1 MRSQVRERNLEALDR
16 GVSMSA
22 VIKKAT
28 ARKIFN
34 ARGEETL
41 EVDIVTENGSGR
53 AAAPAGASKGKAE
66 VVYYPEGGVEG
77 AIKKFRKLIAPKLIG
92 MNAGQQGDIDGFL
105 HEIDGTDNFGNIGG
119 ETAYAV
125 SLAVV
130 KAASDSFKKPLFQHL
145 AGYFACEMP
154 FPLGVVLSGGEHGK
168 GKTPDIQE
176 FLILPVRATSF
187 LDAARANIL
196 FHKRIGALLAKSKTD
211 FVGGRDDEGA
221 WLANVSSEEAF
232 DIISQ
237 ACEEV
242 CEQMGFECRFGIDMA
257 SSTLWDAKENCYV
270 YMREKKSRSPEEQY
284 EYVTRLIDKYNLIYV
299 EDPFYEEDFKSF
311 AKLTKEV
318 GNRVLICGDDL
329 FTTNRKRLEK
339 GIKLGAANSVIIK
352 VNQVGTVT
360 DAWDT
365 VMMARDARYVRVVSH
380 RSGDTNDTHIAH
392 LAMAFRAPMIKAG
405 IVEGSRIAKINALI
419 RIEETIGERAKMIKL
434 PI

>member
-1 MRSQVRERNLEALDR
+1 
-16 GVSMSA
+16 MSA
-22 VIKKAT
+22 IIKRAT

-66 VVYYPEGGVEG
+66 VVYYPKGGVDQ
-77 AIKKFRKLIAPKLIG
+77 AIYKFRQQIAPEL
-92 MNAGQQGDIDGFL
+92 AGRDASKQGRIDHLL
-105 HEIDGTDNFGNIGG
+105 HEIDGTENFSNIGG

-130 KAASDSFKKPLFQHL
+130 KAASDSFKMPLFQHL

-154 FPLGVVLSGGEHGK
+154 FPLGVVMSGGEHGK

-187 LDAARANIL
+187 LDAAKANIL
-196 FHKRIGALLAKSKTD
+196 FHKRIGALLAKNKPD

-232 DIISQ
+232 DIISK

-257 SSTLWDAKENCYV
+257 SSSLWDPKGKCYS
-270 YMREKKSRSPEEQY
+270 YTREKKNRSTEEQY
-284 EYVTRLIDKYNLIYV
+284 EYVMELIDKYNLIYV
-299 EDPFYEEDFKSF
+299 EDPFHEEDFKSF

-318 GNRVLICGDDL
+318 GNKVLVCGDDL

-365 VMMARDARYVRVVSH
+365 VMIARDARYVRVVSH

-392 LAMAFRAPMIKAG
+392 LAMAFRAPIIKTG

-419 RIEETIGERAKMIKL
+419 RIEETIGDRARMIKL
-434 PI
+434 PV

>member
-1 MRSQVRERNLEALDR
+1 MPAI
-16 GVSMSA
+16 
-22 VIKKAT
+22 IKKAT

-41 EVDIVTENGSGR
+41 EVDIATETGSGR
-53 AAAPAGASKGKAE
+53 ASAPAGASKGKAE
-66 VVYYPEGGVEG
+66 VVYYPEGGVDG
-77 AIKKFRKLIAPKLIG
+77 AIKKFRKLIAPKLVS
-92 MNAGQQGDIDGFL
+92 MDASQQGHIDRLL
-105 HEIDGTDNFGNIGG
+105 HEIDGTENFGNIGG

-125 SLAVV
+125 SLAVM
-130 KAASDSFKKPLFQHL
+130 KAASNSFNIPLFQHL

-154 FPLGVVLSGGEHGK
+154 YPLGVVLSGGEHAK

-176 FLILPVRATSF
+176 FLVLPVKATSF

-196 FHKRIGALLAKSKTD
+196 FHKRIGALLAKKKAD

-232 DIISQ
+232 DIIST
-237 ACEEV
+237 ACDEV
-242 CEQMGFECRFGIDMA
+242 CEQMGFECRFGIDIA
-257 SSTLWDAKENCYV
+257 SSALWDSKENYYV
-270 YMREKKSRSPEEQY
+270 YAREKKKRSTEEQY
-284 EYVTRLIDKYNLIYV
+284 EYVMTLIDKYNLIYV
-299 EDPFYEEDFKSF
+299 EDPFHEEDFESF

-318 GNRVLICGDDL
+318 GNKVLVCGDDL
-329 FTTNRKRLEK
+329 FVTNRKRLEH
-339 GIKLGAANSVIIK
+339 GIKAGAANAVIIK

-380 RSGDTNDTHIAH
+380 RSGDTNDTHLAH
-392 LAMAFRAPMIKAG
+392 LAMAFRAPIIKTG

-419 RIEETIGERAKMIKL
+419 RIEETIGDRARMIKL
-434 PI
+434 PF

>member
-1 MRSQVRERNLEALDR
+1 
-16 GVSMSA
+16 MSTI
-22 VIKKAT
+22 IKKAV

-41 EVDIVTENGSGR
+41 EVDISTESGLGR
-53 AAAPAGASKGKAE
+53 AGAPAGASKGKAE
-66 VVYYPEGGVEG
+66 VVYYPEGGVDK
-77 AIKKFRKLIAPKLIG
+77 AIEKFRRLIAPKLVG
-92 MNAGQQGDIDGFL
+92 MDASQQGHIDHFL
-105 HEIDGTDNFGNIGG
+105 HEIDGTENFSNIGG

-130 KAASDSFKKPLFQHL
+130 KAASNSFSIPLFQHL

-154 FPLGVVLSGGEHGK
+154 FPLGVLLSGGEHGS
-168 GKTPDIQE
+168 GRTPDIQE
-176 FLILPVRATSF
+176 FLVLPVRATTF

-196 FHKRIGALLAKSKTD
+196 FHKRIGALLNKRKTD

-232 DIISQ
+232 DIIST
-237 ACEEV
+237 ACDEV
-242 CEQMGFECRFGIDMA
+242 CQQMGFECRFGIDMA
-257 SSTLWDAKENCYV
+257 SSALWNPKENCYN
-270 YMREKKSRSPEEQY
+270 YTREKKKRNPEEQY
-284 EYVTRLIDKYNLIYV
+284 QYVSELIDKYNLIYV
-299 EDPFYEEDFKSF
+299 EDPFHEEDFDSF
-311 AKLTKEV
+311 AKLTREV
-318 GNRVLICGDDL
+318 GSKVLVCGDDL
-329 FTTNRKRLEK
+329 FTTNRKRLER
-339 GIKLGAANSVIIK
+339 GIKAGAANAVIIK

-392 LAMAFRAPMIKAG
+392 LAMAFRAPIIKAG

-419 RIEETIGERAKMIKL
+419 RIEETIGERARMIKL

>member
-1 MRSQVRERNLEALDR
+1 
-16 GVSMSA
+16 MSA
-22 VIKKAT
+22 VIRKAV

-41 EVDIVTENGSGR
+41 EVDISTESGLGR

-66 VVYYPEGGVEG
+66 VVYYPEGGVDQ
-77 AIKKFRKLIAPKLIG
+77 AISKFRLQIAPELIG
-92 MNAGQQGDIDGFL
+92 RDAGKQGQIDQLL
-105 HEIDGTDNFGNIGG
+105 HEIDGTENFGNIGG

-130 KAASDSFKKPLFQHL
+130 KAASNSFGIPLFQHL

-154 FPLGVVLSGGEHGK
+154 YPLGVVLSGGEHGK

-176 FLILPVRATSF
+176 FLVLPVKATSF
-187 LDAARANIL
+187 LDAAKANIL
-196 FHKRIGALLAKSKTD
+196 FHKRIGALLAKTRAD

-221 WLANVSSEEAF
+221 WLVNVSSEEAF
-232 DIISQ
+232 DIIST
-237 ACEEV
+237 ACDQV

-257 SSTLWDAKENCYV
+257 SSALWNAKEKCYV
-270 YMREKKSRSPEEQY
+270 YAREKKKRSSEEQY
-284 EYVTRLIDKYNLIYV
+284 DYVRGLIDKYNLIYV
-299 EDPFYEEDFKSF
+299 EDPFHEEDFESF

-318 GNRVLICGDDL
+318 GDKVLVCGDDL
-329 FTTNRKRLEK
+329 FVTNRKRLEQ
-339 GIKLGAANSVIIK
+339 GIKVGAANSVIIK
-352 VNQVGTVT
+352 VNQIGTIT

-392 LAMAFRAPMIKAG
+392 LAMAFRAPIIKAG

-419 RIEETIGERAKMIKL
+419 RIEEIIGDRARMIKL

>member
-1 MRSQVRERNLEALDR
+1 
-16 GVSMSA
+16 MSA
-22 VIKKAT
+22 IIKKAT
-28 ARKIFN
+28 VRKIFN

-41 EVDIVTENGSGR
+41 EVDIATETGSGR

-66 VVYYPEGGVEG
+66 VVYYPEGGVDG
-77 AIKKFRKLIAPKLIG
+77 AIKKFRRLIAPKLVS
-92 MNAGQQGDIDGFL
+92 MDASQQGHVDRLL
-105 HEIDGTDNFGNIGG
+105 HEIDGTENFGNIGG

-130 KAASDSFKKPLFQHL
+130 KAASDSFNIPLFQHL

-154 FPLGVVLSGGEHGK
+154 YPLGVVLSGGEHGK

-176 FLILPVRATSF
+176 FLVLPVKATSF

-196 FHKRIGALLAKSKTD
+196 FHKRIGALLAKKKAD

-232 DIISQ
+232 DIIST
-237 ACEEV
+237 ACDEV

-257 SSTLWDAKENCYV
+257 SSALWDSKENCYV
-270 YMREKKSRSPEEQY
+270 YTREKKKRSTEEQY
-284 EYVTRLIDKYNLIYV
+284 EYVMALIDRYNLIYV
-299 EDPFYEEDFKSF
+299 EDPFHEEDFESF

-318 GNRVLICGDDL
+318 GDKVLVCGDDL
-329 FTTNRKRLEK
+329 FVTNRKRLER
-339 GIKLGAANSVIIK
+339 GIKAGAANSVIIK

-392 LAMAFRAPMIKAG
+392 LAMAFRAPIIKTG

-419 RIEETIGERAKMIKL
+419 RIEETIGDRARMIKL

>member
-1 MRSQVRERNLEALDR
+1 
-16 GVSMSA
+16 MSA
-22 VIKKAT
+22 IIKRAT
-28 ARKIFN
+28 VRKIFN

-66 VVYYPEGGVEG
+66 VIYYPKGGVDQ
-77 AIKKFRKLIAPKLIG
+77 AIYKFGQLIAPELVGKD
-92 MNAGQQGDIDGFL
+92 ASQQGHIDRLL
-105 HEIDGTDNFGNIGG
+105 HEIDGTENFSNIGG

-130 KAASDSFKKPLFQHL
+130 KAASDSFRMPLFQHL

-154 FPLGVVLSGGEHGK
+154 YPLGVVLSGGEHGK

-187 LDAARANIL
+187 LDAAKANIL
-196 FHKRIGALLAKSKTD
+196 FHKRIGALLAKSKPD

-232 DIISQ
+232 GIMSK

-242 CEQMGFECRFGIDMA
+242 CEQMGFESRFGIDMA
-257 SSTLWDAKENCYV
+257 SSALWDPKEKCYS
-270 YMREKKSRSPEEQY
+270 YPREKKKRNAEEQY
-284 EYVTRLIDKYNLIYV
+284 EYVMALIDKYNLIYV
-299 EDPFYEEDFKSF
+299 EDPFHEEDFTSF
-311 AKLTKEV
+311 ARLTKEV
-318 GNRVLICGDDL
+318 GSKVLVCGDDL

-339 GIKLGAANSVIIK
+339 GIKLNAANAVIIK

-392 LAMAFRAPMIKAG
+392 LAMAFRAPIIKTG

-419 RIEETIGERAKMIKL
+419 RIEETIGHRARMIKL

>member
-1 MRSQVRERNLEALDR
+1 
-16 GVSMSA
+16 MSA
-22 VIKKAT
+22 VIKKAV
-28 ARKIFN
+28 ARKVFN

-41 EVDIVTENGSGR
+41 EVDIATESGLGR

-66 VVYYPEGGVEG
+66 VVYYPEGGVDQ
-77 AIKKFRKLIAPKLIG
+77 AIDRFRLQIAPELVGRDASK
-92 MNAGQQGDIDGFL
+92 QGYIDQLL
-105 HEIDGTDNFGNIGG
+105 HEIDGTENFGNIGG

-130 KAASDSFKKPLFQHL
+130 KAASNSFGIPLFQHL

-154 FPLGVVLSGGEHGK
+154 YPLGVVLSGGEHGK

-176 FLILPVRATSF
+176 FLVLPVKATSF

-196 FHKRIGALLAKSKTD
+196 FHKRIGALLAKTKDD

-232 DIISQ
+232 DVISK
-237 ACEEV
+237 ACDQV

-257 SSTLWDAKENCYV
+257 SSSLWNAKEKCYV
-270 YMREKKSRSPEEQY
+270 YTREKKKRTTEEQY
-284 EYVTRLIDKYNLIYV
+284 EYVTELIDKYNLIYV
-299 EDPFYEEDFKSF
+299 EDPFHEEDFESF

-318 GNRVLICGDDL
+318 GNKVLVCGDDL
-329 FTTNRKRLEK
+329 FVTNRKRLEK
-339 GIKLGAANSVIIK
+339 GIKVGAANSVIIK
-352 VNQVGTVT
+352 VNQVGTIT

-392 LAMAFRAPMIKAG
+392 LAMAFRAPIIKAG

-419 RIEETIGERAKMIKL
+419 RIEETIGDRARMIKL

>member
-1 MRSQVRERNLEALDR
+1 MPAI
-16 GVSMSA
+16 
-22 VIKKAT
+22 IKKAT

-41 EVDIVTENGSGR
+41 EVDIATETGSGR
-53 AAAPAGASKGKAE
+53 ASAPAGASKGKAE
-66 VVYYPEGGVEG
+66 VVYYPEGGVDG
-77 AIKKFRKLIAPKLIG
+77 AIKKFRKLIAPKLVS
-92 MNAGQQGDIDGFL
+92 MDASQQGHIDRLL
-105 HEIDGTDNFGNIGG
+105 HEIDGTENFGNIGG

-125 SLAVV
+125 SLAVM
-130 KAASDSFKKPLFQHL
+130 KAASNSFNIPLFQHL

-154 FPLGVVLSGGEHGK
+154 YPLGVVLSGGEHAK

-176 FLILPVRATSF
+176 FLVLPVKATSF

-196 FHKRIGALLAKSKTD
+196 FHKRIGALLAKKKAD

-232 DIISQ
+232 DIIST
-237 ACEEV
+237 ACDEV
-242 CEQMGFECRFGIDMA
+242 CEQMGFECRFGIDIA
-257 SSTLWDAKENCYV
+257 SSALWDSKENYYV
-270 YMREKKSRSPEEQY
+270 YAREKKKRSTEEQY
-284 EYVTRLIDKYNLIYV
+284 EYVMTLIDKYNLIYV
-299 EDPFYEEDFKSF
+299 EDPFHEEDFESF

-318 GNRVLICGDDL
+318 GNKVLVCGDDL
-329 FTTNRKRLEK
+329 FVTNRKRLEH
-339 GIKLGAANSVIIK
+339 GIKAGAANAVIIK

-380 RSGDTNDTHIAH
+380 RSGDTNDTHLAH
-392 LAMAFRAPMIKAG
+392 LAMAFRAPIIKTG

-419 RIEETIGERAKMIKL
+419 RIEETIGDRARMIKL

>member
-1 MRSQVRERNLEALDR
+1 
-16 GVSMSA
+16 MSA
-22 VIKKAT
+22 VIKKASV
-28 ARKIFN
+28 RKIFN

-41 EVDIVTENGSGR
+41 EVDITTESAAGR
-53 AAAPAGASKGKAE
+53 ASAPAGMSRGKAE
-66 VVYYPEGGVEG
+66 VVYYPEGGVDK
-77 AIKKFRKLIAPKLIG
+77 AIHKFRRLIAPRLIG
-92 MNAGQQGDIDGFL
+92 TDASNQGYIDHFL
-105 HEIDGTDNFGNIGG
+105 HEIDGTENFSNIGG

-130 KAASDSFKKPLFQHL
+130 KAASNSFGIPLFQHL
-145 AGYFACEMP
+145 SGYFACEMP
-154 FPLGVVLSGGEHGK
+154 YPLGVVMSGGEHGR

-176 FLILPVRATSF
+176 FLVLPVRATCF

-196 FHKRIGALLAKSKTD
+196 FHKRIGALLNKRKAD

-232 DIISQ
+232 DIIST
-237 ACEEV
+237 ACDEV
-242 CEQMGFECRFGIDMA
+242 CKQMGFECRFGIDMA
-257 SSTLWDAKENCYV
+257 ASSLWNPKEECYNYV
-270 YMREKKSRSPEEQY
+270 REKKKRNPEEQY
-284 EYVTRLIDKYNLIYV
+284 QYVNELIDRYNLIYV
-299 EDPFYEEDFKSF
+299 EDPFHEEDFDNF

-318 GNRVLICGDDL
+318 GSKVLVCGDDL
-329 FTTNRKRLEK
+329 FTTNRKRLER
-339 GIKLGAANSVIIK
+339 GIKIGAANAVIIK

-365 VMMARDARYVRVVSH
+365 VMKARDARYVRVVSH

-419 RIEETIGERAKMIKL
+419 RIEETIGDRARMIKL

>member
-1 MRSQVRERNLEALDR
+1 
-16 GVSMSA
+16 MSA
-22 VIKKAT
+22 IIKKAV

-34 ARGEETL
+34 ARGDETL
-41 EVDIVTENGSGR
+41 EVDISTESASGR
-53 AAAPAGASKGKAE
+53 ASAPAGASKGKAE
-66 VVYYPEGGVEG
+66 VVYYPEGGVDK
-77 AIKKFRKLIAPKLIG
+77 AIDKFKRLIAPKLVG
-92 MNAGQQGDIDGFL
+92 MDSSKQGHIDHFL
-105 HEIDGTDNFGNIGG
+105 HEIDGTDNFSNIGG

-130 KAASDSFKKPLFQHL
+130 KAASNSFGIPLFQHL

-154 FPLGVVLSGGEHGK
+154 FPLGVVLSGGEHGE

-176 FLILPVRATSF
+176 FLVLPVRATTF
-187 LDAARANIL
+187 FDAARANIL
-196 FHKRIGALLAKSKTD
+196 FHRRIGVLLNKRKPD

-232 DIISQ
+232 DIIST
-237 ACEEV
+237 ACDEV
-242 CEQMGFECRFGIDMA
+242 CQHMGFECRFGIDMA
-257 SSTLWDAKENCYV
+257 SSTLWNPKENCYN
-270 YMREKKSRSPEEQY
+270 YTREKKKRSPEEQY
-284 EYVTRLIDKYNLIYV
+284 QYVTELIDKYNLIYV
-299 EDPFYEEDFKSF
+299 EDPFHEEDFDSF

-318 GNRVLICGDDL
+318 GSKVLVCGDDL
-329 FTTNRKRLEK
+329 FTTNRKRLK
-339 GIKLGAANSVIIK
+339 RGTQIGAANAVIIK

-360 DAWDT
+360 DAWET

-419 RIEETIGERAKMIKL
+419 RIEEIIGDRARMIKL

>member
-1 MRSQVRERNLEALDR
+1 
-16 GVSMSA
+16 MSA
-22 VIKKAT
+22 PIKKAT
-28 ARKIFN
+28 VRKIFN

-41 EVDIVTENGSGR
+41 EVDIATETGSGR

-66 VVYYPEGGVEG
+66 VVYYPEGGVDG
-77 AIKKFRKLIAPKLIG
+77 AIEKFRRLIAPKLVN
-92 MNAGQQGDIDGFL
+92 MDAGQQGHVDRLL
-105 HEIDGTDNFGNIGG
+105 HEIDGTENFGNIGG

-130 KAASDSFKKPLFQHL
+130 KAASDSFDIPLFQHL

-154 FPLGVVLSGGEHGK
+154 YPLGVVMSGGEHGK

-176 FLILPVRATSF
+176 FLVLPVKATSF

-196 FHKRIGALLAKSKTD
+196 FHKRIGALLAKKKAD

-232 DIISQ
+232 NIIST

-257 SSTLWDAKENCYV
+257 SSALWDSKENCYV
-270 YMREKKSRSPEEQY
+270 YIREKKKRNTEEQY
-284 EYVTRLIDKYNLIYV
+284 EYVMGLIDKYNLIYV
-299 EDPFYEEDFKSF
+299 EDPFHEEDFESF

-318 GNRVLICGDDL
+318 GDRVLVCGDDL
-329 FTTNRKRLEK
+329 FVTNRKRLER
-339 GIKLGAANSVIIK
+339 GIKAGAANSVIIK

-392 LAMAFRAPMIKAG
+392 LAMAFRAPIIKTG

-419 RIEETIGERAKMIKL
+419 RIEETIGDRARMIKL